1 MQKTCPSCGA
11 ETFPGARYCR
21 RCGAHVREDVGTG
34 NVSPQAAT
42 VPLDGG
48 EPETRTTDELAS
60 AGERAAQ
67 TSRVSLA
74 EMERLLRAQSDAA
87 TRPEHTPP
95 AAADA
100 KAAHAVPPPTPFN
113 STSTPFNSQPA
124 PAQPSS
130 PVHPSA
136 VTRPEVPAVDGD
148 EELTITVP
156 RPAETRETGDFEATA
171 DFDAT
176 RAADLDATRPSDFE
190 ATRPADFEATRPSA
204 YDPARANVPRDDSQH
219 APPGARA
226 SVTEARAGTSS
237 QGAGKRRAWP
247 LVVAV
252 CAAVIVVVGGGA
264 WLAFKLL
271 RRPDVTNL
279 PTQGPTAPP
288 VTSDARQQYE
298 QKLAEAESLL
308 ASGNM
313 DGAVASLREATG
325 LDPANPRAHRRLAEL
340 LLSTGARR
348 EAIEELR
355 AVVRA
360 EPEDAGV
367 WRQLAS
373 AQFAE
378 ALYRDA
384 AESYRRLVALVGQ
397 QSVDPADLIAYAD
410 ALRLSGRAEESRAL
424 YEQLAAAAP
433 PEIATAARQHL
444 SELTAAQPTPAPT
457 QHNGEQPAAQPTR
470 EGETASLNPT
480 PAPTVAATP
489 TPAPQPTPTP
499 QPTPAPVSAAEH
511 YGRGQQLW
519 SSNRSAA
526 LAEFR
531 EAAAGGNYDAHY
543 YLGLSYVEGRK
554 LNSLQ
559 RAEVVAALQHFQLA
573 QRGRQYAAE
582 SRRYEQQLAKEF
594 DRLRRQ

>member
-1 MQKTCPSCGA
+1 MQNTCPSCGA
-11 ETFPGARYCR
+11 ELFPGARFCR
-21 RCGAHVREDVGTG
+21 RCGAPVRDEPSGTG
-34 NVSPQAAT
+34 DVSPQAAT

-48 EPETRTTDELAS
+48 EPEARTTDELAP
-60 AGERAAQ
+60 AGERAAAQ

-87 TRPEHTPP
+87 TRPE
-95 AAADA
+95 
-100 KAAHAVPPPTPFN
+100 
-113 STSTPFNSQPA
+113 QPA
-124 PAQPSS
+124 PADPAVK
-130 PVHPSA
+130 PVNPRPAPAHPSA
-136 VTRPEVPAVDGD
+136 VTRPEAPPADFD

-156 RPAETRETGDFEATA
+156 RPAQAGATGDFEATTDFEATHAA
-171 DFDAT
+171 DFD
-176 RAADLDATRPSDFE
+176 S
-190 ATRPADFEATRPSA
+190 TRPADFEATRPA
-204 YDPARANVPRDDSQH
+204 AQDPTRPSTAAREQSQH
-219 APPGARA
+219 ATPGGPAFE
-226 SVTEARAGTSS
+226 TEARAGAAPAGAAPGVR
-237 QGAGKRRAWP
+237 GAGPRVRGTGKRHGWP
-247 LVVAV
+247 AVVAV
-252 CAAVIVVVGGGA
+252 CAAVLVLAAGGA
-264 WLAFKLL
+264 WLAVKLL
-271 RRPDVTNL
+271 RRPDVSNL
-279 PTQGPTAPP
+279 PTQAPTAPAAA
-288 VTSDARQQYE
+288 SDAQQQYE

-313 DGAVASLREATG
+313 DGAVARLREATA

-348 EAIEELR
+348 DAIEELR

-378 ALYRDA
+378 GLYRDA

-397 QSVDPADLIAYAD
+397 QSVDPADLLAFAD

-433 PEIATAARQHL
+433 PDIATAARQHL
-444 SELTAAQPTPAPT
+444 AELSPAQPGPAPT
-457 QHNGEQPAAQPTR
+457 QHNGEHAAPQPTR
-470 EGETASLNPT
+470 EGETVAVNAT
-480 PAPTVAATP
+480 PAPTAAATP

-499 QPTPAPVSAAEH
+499 AATPTPAPVSPAEH

-543 YLGLSYVEGRK
+543 YLGLSYVEGRRPG
-554 LNSLQ
+554 SLQ

>member
-11 ETFPGARYCR
+11 ETFPGTRFCR
-21 RCGAHVREDVGTG
+21 RCGAPVREDVGTG
-34 NVSPQAAT
+34 DVSPQAAT

-48 EPETRTTDELAS
+48 EVETRATDELAP

-74 EMERLLRAQSDAA
+74 EMERFLRAQSDAA
-87 TRPEHTPP
+87 TRPERPSP
-95 AAADA
+95 AGAE
-100 KAAHAVPPPTPFN
+100 AAHADPTPAPFN
-113 STSTPFNSQPA
+113 SNSAPVNSQST

-130 PVHPSA
+130 AAHSSA
-136 VTRPEVPAVDGD
+136 VTRPEAPAADGD

-156 RPAETRETGDFEATA
+156 RPAQTGEAGDFETTTDFEATRVA
-171 DFDAT
+171 DFES
-176 RAADLDATRPSDFE
+176 TRPADFE

-204 YDPARANVPRDDSQH
+204 YDPTRANVPHGDSQH
-219 APPGARA
+219 ATSHAHEAAPGARGRE
-226 SVTEARAGTSS
+226 SGVG
-237 QGAGKRRAWP
+237 GAGKRRAWP
-247 LVVAV
+247 LVAAV
-252 CAAVIVVVGGGA
+252 CAAVIVVAGGGA

-288 VTSDARQQYE
+288 VTSDARQQYD
-298 QKLAEAESLL
+298 QKLAEAEALL

-348 EAIEELR
+348 EAVEELR

-360 EPEDAGV
+360 EPEDFGA

-378 ALYRDA
+378 GLYRDA

-397 QSVDPADLIAYAD
+397 QAVDPADLLAFAD

-433 PEIATAARQHL
+433 PDIATAARQHL
-444 SELTAAQPTPAPT
+444 AELSPAQPSPAPT
-457 QHNGEQPAAQPTR
+457 QHNGEQAAPQPTR
-470 EGETASLNPT
+470 EGETVAVNAT
-480 PAPTVAATP
+480 PAPTAAATP
-489 TPAPQPTPTP
+489 TPAPQSTPTP
-499 QPTPAPVSAAEH
+499 QPTPAPVSPAEH

-554 LNSLQ
+554 PGSLQ